1 MILPVSIVLFVKDIG
16 PKGLKLWMQRRV
28 SDGPLNGLM
37 EFPGGKIEAGE
48 SSEEAGRR
56 EVHEEVGVEVKEY
69 LPLFKRHSYVSG
81 DKTILLHVHFSRF
94 EKIPSSKG
102 EWFEFQFGESSQHLE
117 GQIPK
122 VNHEFIDL
130 FLEYIEKQN
139 SGNHV
144 ERLWQ
149 KC

>member
-1 MILPVSIVLFVKDIG
+1 MILPVSIVMFVKDIG

-28 SDGPLNGLM
+28 STGPLNGLM
-37 EFPGGKIEAGE
+37 EFPGGKIEPLE
-48 SSEEAGRR
+48 SSEDAGRR
-56 EVHEEVGVEVKEY
+56 EVQEEVGVEVKEF
-69 LPLFKRHSYVSG
+69 LPLFKRHPYMSG
-81 DKTILLHVHFSRF
+81 DKTILLHVHFSNF
-94 EKIPSSKG
+94 QDLPTGKG
-102 EWFEFQFGESSQHLE
+102 KWFEFEFGKLSHHLDGE
-117 GQIPK
+117 IPK

-139 SGNHV
+139 SGQYA